1 MQRNYIHFATLQNSL
16 YVPNTQLPLDYVW
29 LTGPTMQGWQP
40 RQKQTEQGHEAVKFA
55 QAIIDASDPKLVP
68 LPPTAVKPDGRKKYA
83 SWRNMLITVITLSV
97 CGKNRGSST
106 FTLATNK
113 DLINE
118 AQPGLAD
125 ELLLWRESCKKL
137 LTVEQYNNMAYSKAE
152 AWYMWARRLC
162 DRVCEVSC
170 SWANQSGIHE
180 GIRQAAKIIV
190 GLLWSF
196 SQRILHLA
204 DSATAAC

>member
-1 MQRNYIHFATLQNSL
+1 MQ
-16 YVPNTQLPLDYVW
+16 
-29 LTGPTMQGWQP
+29 
-40 RQKQTEQGHEAVKFA
+40 
-55 QAIIDASDPKLVP
+55 ASDPMSVP
-68 LPPTAVKPDGRKKYA
+68 VPPDTFKRDDRKNYA
-83 SWRNMLITVITLSV
+83 TWRAMLIIVITLSV

-137 LTVEQYNNMAYSKAE
+137 LTAEQYDNMTYSKAE

-162 DRVCEVSC
+162 DRVLKVSC